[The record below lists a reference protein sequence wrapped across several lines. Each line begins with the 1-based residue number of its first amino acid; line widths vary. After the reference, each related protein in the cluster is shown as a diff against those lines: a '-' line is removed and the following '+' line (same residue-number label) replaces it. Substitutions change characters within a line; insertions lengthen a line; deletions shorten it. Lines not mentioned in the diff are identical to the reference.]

1 MFRFE
6 EMFCMR
12 NASVSYK
19 AGIIALI
26 IPVISVISFIIYLYL

>member
-19 AGIIALI
+19 AGMIALI
-26 IPVISVISFIIYLYL
+26 IPALLVTCFVIFLYL